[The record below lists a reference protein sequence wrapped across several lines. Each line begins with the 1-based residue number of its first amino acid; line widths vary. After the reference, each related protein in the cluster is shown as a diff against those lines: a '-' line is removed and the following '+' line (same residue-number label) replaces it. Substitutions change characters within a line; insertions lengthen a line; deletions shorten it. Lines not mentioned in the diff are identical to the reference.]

1 MFPLRLKEL
10 RENVGLSQKA
20 FADRLNISQSTVG
33 MWESGKREPNYNTT
47 ERIADYFDVSV
58 DYLLGRT
65 DDKNQNPGETNI
77 KFDEFS
83 YAMYNESREL
93 SEDDKQ
99 RLLTFAR
106 MLKDSISEDEK
117 TNGGK

>member
-1 MFPLRLKEL
+1 MLRLKEL
-10 RENVGLSQKA
+10 RTESGLSQTD
-20 FADRLNISQSTVG
+20 FAKKFNVAQNTVSN
-33 MWESGKREPNYNTT
+33 WENGNRTIDSETAVKMAKFFNVT
-47 ERIADYFDVSV
+47 V

-65 DDKNQNPGETNI
+65 DDKNQKPGETNI
-77 KFDEFS
+77 KFDEFT

-117 TNGGK
+117 TNGSK

>member
-1 MFPLRLKEL
+1 MLRLKEL
-10 RENVGLSQKA
+10 RTESGLSQTD
-20 FADRLNISQSTVG
+20 FAKKFNVAQNTVSN
-33 MWESGKREPNYNTT
+33 WENGNRTIDSETAVKMAKFFNVT
-47 ERIADYFDVSV
+47 V

-65 DDKNQNPGETNI
+65 DDKNQKPGETNI
-77 KFDEFS
+77 KFDEFT

-93 SEDDKQ
+93 SDDDKQ

-117 TNGGK
+117 TNGSK

>member
-1 MFPLRLKEL
+1 MIRIRTLRKDK
-10 RENVGLSQKA
+10 GLTMKQFGERIGMAEST
-20 FADRLNISQSTVG
+20 ISLY
-33 MWESGKREPNYNTT
+33 ESGKRQPDNETLKK
-47 ERIADYFDVSV
+47 IADFFDVST
-58 DYLLGRT
+58 DYLLERT
-65 DDKNQNPGETNI
+65 DDKNQKPGETNI

-83 YAMYNESREL
+83 YAMYNESKEL

-117 TNGGK
+117 TNGSK